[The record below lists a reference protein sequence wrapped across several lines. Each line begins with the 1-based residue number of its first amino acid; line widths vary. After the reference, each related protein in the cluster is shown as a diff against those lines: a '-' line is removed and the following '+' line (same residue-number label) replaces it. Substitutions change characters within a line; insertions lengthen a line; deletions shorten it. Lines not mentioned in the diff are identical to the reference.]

1 MKKYLFKT
9 QQRFATTGSGHSYEN
24 RTKTKRRK
32 KNQARH
38 RSVLLPLDACYK
50 YAKRNGWSGEPEAL
64 YCQIRLQSVNV
75 KKTPHVQKM

>member
-1 MKKYLFKT
+1 MKKYQFKT

-24 RTKTKRRK
+24 RTKTKRK
-32 KNQARH
+32 KKTRRGTCSTTFGCMLQ
-38 RSVLLPLDACYK
+38 V

-75 KKTPHVQKM
+75 KKTPHAKKM